1 MSTTPNPGEWGQ
13 QPPPAGGFPPPQQY
27 PSAAGPVAL
36 PKSLDLSIK
45 LWLAAAGLSLLRS
58 ILSVVN
64 TNAIID
70 ETAARLGVSLD
81 VARGSAVGIGS
92 VIFSLFLTALWV
104 FFVWQMRSG
113 QNWARIVLTVI
124 GGIVLLVG
132 VIGLFSLAVYF
143 SIGALGA
150 LEMLFQLATLALIA
164 AAILFQ
170 FKPDANQFF
179 VRR

>member
-1 MSTTPNPGEWGQ
+1 MSTNPNPGEWGQ
-13 QPPPAGGFPPPQQY
+13 QPPSGGGFPPPQQY
-27 PSAAGPVAL
+27 PPASGPVVL
-36 PKSLDLSIK
+36 PKSLDLSVK
-45 LWLAAAGLSLLRS
+45 LWIAAAGLSMLRS

-64 TNAIID
+64 TNAIVD

-81 VARGSAVGIGS
+81 AARSSVAGIGS
-92 VIFSLFLTALWV
+92 VIFTLFLTALWV

-124 GGIVLLVG
+124 GGIVLLFG
-132 VIGLFSLAVYF
+132 VIGLLGMAVYL

-150 LEMLFQLATLALIA
+150 LEMLFQFAALALIA
-164 AAILFQ
+164 GAIVYQ
-170 FKPDANQFF
+170 FKPDANPYF